1 MSRLIIGLTGGIGSG
16 KTAASTIFQELGI
29 DIIDADVCS
38 RLVVEKGRPALR
50 EIVKHFGQN
59 ILLADGNLDRA
70 SLRTKI
76 FSHPEEK
83 QWLEKLLHPLIYAEM
98 IRQLQEAASPYAIL
112 VSPLLAEAGQKSL
125 CHRVLVIDVS
135 EETQL
140 QRTMA
145 RDNNSQQQVESMM
158 RNQIARAD
166 RLKIADD
173 IIVNDGTF
181 DALREKVIAQHRQYL
196 ELAKNH

>member
-1 MSRLIIGLTGGIGSG
+1 MSQLIIGLTGGIGSG
-16 KTAASTIFQELGI
+16 KTAASTIFGELGI
-29 DIIDADVCS
+29 DVIDADICS
-38 RLVVEKGRPALR
+38 RVVVEKGQPAL
-50 EIVKHFGQN
+50 EKIAHHFGKN

-70 SLRTKI
+70 SLRARI
-76 FSHPEEK
+76 FKNPEEK
-83 QWLEKLLHPLIYAEM
+83 KWLEALLHPLIYAEM
-98 IRQLQEAASPYAIL
+98 IRQLQEATSPYAIL
-112 VSPLLAEAGQKSL
+112 VSPLLAEAGQKGL

-135 EETQL
+135 EDKQL

-158 RNQIARAD
+158 KTQISRTD

-181 DALREKVIAQHRQYL
+181 DELREKILTQHQKYL
-196 ELAKNH
+196 DLAKHY